1 MNFHRTPC
9 VHMVTMSIRILGLAI
24 LTSLSA
30 AVCSFAAV
38 DSSLL
43 ALVPQNSQF
52 VAGINVAASR
62 DSDFGRY
69 LSTRFSTDMKGFEEL
84 TAATGFDPRRDLQSL
99 LFAGSSPVSEGDRDF
114 KGIVLARGTF
124 DESKIR
130 SAALAKGGV
139 VQSFSGVDL
148 YTGGDGHRQN
158 AFAFLQ
164 NDVLATGSIPQLKDA
179 ITNRSARSTLN
190 AQLQKLIT
198 QAGTYNDVWFATI
211 APLSRFPMH
220 FAPGQDGRADASQT
234 LQAVSA
240 ASGGIR
246 FGSSLEIT
254 LDGIARSEKDASA
267 LADVLRFGASLL
279 QMRGESDPNSAAL
292 ASALRQM
299 IVTASGQ
306 NVHLALSVPE
316 ATIEQ
321 LAESRPQRRRLA
333 H

>member
-1 MNFHRTPC
+1 
-9 VHMVTMSIRILGLAI
+9 MVTMTIRTLGLAI
-24 LTSLSA
+24 FTSLST

-38 DSSLL
+38 DSGLL

-69 LSTRFSTDMKGFEEL
+69 LSTRFSTDMRDLDQL

-99 LFAGSSPVSEGDRDF
+99 VFAGRSPVSESDRNF

-124 DESKIR
+124 DEAKIR

-139 VQSFSGVDL
+139 VQTFSGVDL
-148 YTGGDGHRQN
+148 YTGGEGHHQN

-164 NDVLATGSIPQLKDA
+164 NDVLATGSIAQLKQA
-179 ITNRSARSTLN
+179 ITNRSGRATLN
-190 AQLQKLIT
+190 GQLQKLIT
-198 QAGTYNDVWFATI
+198 QAGTDNDVWFATI
-211 APLSRFPMH
+211 APVSRFPMH
-220 FAPGQDGRADASQT
+220 FGPDPDQPADASQT

-246 FGSSLEIT
+246 FGSSVEIT
-254 LDGIARSEKDASA
+254 LDAVARSEKDASA

-279 QMRGESDPNSAAL
+279 QMKGESDPNVVAL

-321 LAESRPQRRRLA
+321 LADARPRHQRLA